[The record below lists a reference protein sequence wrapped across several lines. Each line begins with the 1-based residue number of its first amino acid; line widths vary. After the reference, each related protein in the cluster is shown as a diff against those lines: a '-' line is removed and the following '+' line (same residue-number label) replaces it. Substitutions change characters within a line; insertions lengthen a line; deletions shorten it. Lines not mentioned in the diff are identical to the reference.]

1 MHRQIRTSR
10 CEEQR
15 GERLDSPS
23 FVLGLVG
30 PAPPPY
36 GGMANQA
43 AQLQRLLES
52 DGKRVSFVKTN
63 REYRPRWI
71 ANIKVFRAL
80 ARLFPYFLDLW
91 RTADKVTLFHVF
103 SNSGLSWF
111 LFTVPV
117 VLVGVRKR
125 VPIVINY
132 RGGQAQT
139 FLSNNLRWVRPT
151 LQRADLIVVPSG
163 FLAAVFADLGVP
175 VRVVE
180 NIVDL
185 ERFSAAKRGKPIWHQ
200 RDRSRPHL
208 VVTRNLE
215 AIYAVDVA
223 IRAFSLIRRI
233 YPDAI
238 LSIAGEG
245 EQLGKLR
252 QLSATLGLLDCV
264 HFLGRMNNDEIAELY
279 QTADVMLNSSL
290 VDNMPISVLEA
301 LASGVPVVTTDVGGI
316 PFIVEH
322 DRTALL
328 VPPHDADA
336 MARETIRLLDDPEL
350 FERLIAAGAMEV
362 ARYSWQVV
370 REKWEAVYAKVI
382 SQDRDR
388 RR

>member
-1 MHRQIRTSR
+1 MHRQVTTSR
-10 CEEQR
+10 CKEQR
-15 GERLDSPS
+15 GGRLDCPS

-36 GGMANQA
+36 GGMSNQA
-43 AQLQRLLES
+43 AQLQRLLER

-71 ANIKVFRAL
+71 AKIKVLRAL
-80 ARLFPYFLDLW
+80 GRLFPYFLDLW
-91 RTADKVTLFHVF
+91 RAADKVTLFHVF

-132 RGGQAQT
+132 RGGQAKT

-185 ERFSAAKRGKPIWHQ
+185 ERFSAVKRGKPFWHQ
-200 RDRSRPHL
+200 RDESGPHF

-223 IRAFSLIRRI
+223 IHAFSIIRQT
-233 YPDAI
+233 YPDAT

-245 EQLGKLR
+245 EQLGRLR
-252 QLSATLGLLDCV
+252 ELSATLGLVDCV
-264 HFLGRMNNDEIAELY
+264 HFLGRMNNDAIAQLY
-279 QTADVMLNSSL
+279 RTADVMLNASL

-336 MARETIRLLDDPEL
+336 MARESVRLLDDPEL
-350 FERLIAAGAMEV
+350 FERLIAAGTLEA

-370 REKWEAVYAKVI
+370 HDKWETVYAEAI
-382 SQDRDR
+382 SRKR
-388 RR
+388 HRSH